1 MDLSRL
7 TKSLKQIQLFAK
19 EMTSDEPFHVTIG
32 EQLCKLAEAAIL
44 SVLMRLHTT
53 IGYSL

>member
-7 TKSLKQIQLFAK
+7 AKSLKQIELFAK

-32 EQLCKLAEAAIL
+32 EQLCTLVNADIL

>member
-7 TKSLKQIQLFAK
+7 AKSLKQIQLFAK

-32 EQLCKLAEAAIL
+32 EQLCKLADAAIL
-44 SVLMRLHTT
+44 SIPPT
-53 IGYSL
+53 IGYSQ